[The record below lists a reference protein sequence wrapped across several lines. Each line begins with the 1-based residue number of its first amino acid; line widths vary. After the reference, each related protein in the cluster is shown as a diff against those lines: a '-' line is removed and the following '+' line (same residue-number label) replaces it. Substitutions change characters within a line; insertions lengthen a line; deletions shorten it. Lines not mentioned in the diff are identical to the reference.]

1 MATNYG
7 TPPIVSDSLLFMID
21 PANRK
26 SYTSGSATITDM
38 IGNVSADITNCGF
51 SEANSGVL
59 TFNGTNT
66 DIDMDDFDGLTTN
79 GGSSISLWF
88 KGTGQ
93 TTTHDR
99 SNNFFSV
106 HASDYANIL
115 RIGIAKTSGG
125 LFCHLGPSG
134 DNTVGSANYDDSV
147 WYNFT
152 LTKVKD
158 SAGTVYINASSIGS
172 TTNTNITFD
181 DAAHYSIGQEYDP
194 GPAKGDFFKGQ
205 ISCVQIYNKVLTQA
219 EVTQNY
225 NALKLRFE

>member
-7 TPPIVSDSLLFMID
+7 TPPIVTDSLLFMID
-21 PANRK
+21 PANPK

-51 SEANSGVL
+51 SEENFGVL
-59 TFNGTNT
+59 TFNGTDT
-66 DIDMDDFDGLTTN
+66 DIDMDDFDGLTTD

-93 TTTHDR
+93 TTTLDY
-99 SNNFFSV
+99 SNQFFSV
-106 HASDYANIL
+106 HASDYSNIL
-115 RIGIAKTSGG
+115 RFGIAKTSGG
-125 LFCHLGPSG
+125 IFYRIGSG
-134 DNTVGSANYDDSV
+134 TGVIGSSNYDNSV
-147 WYNFT
+147 WYNIT

-158 SAGTVYINASSIGS
+158 SAGTVYVNASSIGS
-172 TTNTNITFD
+172 TPSTNLTFD
-181 DAAHYSIGQEYDP
+181 DAVHYSIGQEYDP